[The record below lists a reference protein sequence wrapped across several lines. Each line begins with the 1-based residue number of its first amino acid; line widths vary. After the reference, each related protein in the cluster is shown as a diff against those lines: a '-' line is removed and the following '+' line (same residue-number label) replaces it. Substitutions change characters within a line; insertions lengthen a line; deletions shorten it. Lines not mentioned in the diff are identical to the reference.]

1 MTKNQREFLGF
12 PPPPGSSPGQ
22 ALAPPC
28 KGKGKVVAYLRA
40 IRRLA
45 VAVSRVLRP
54 SAGQDSANPRRV
66 WIPASAGMTS
76 GLGGPVVPGLPS
88 LRRRPGSR
96 YVGTEHRDLATA
108 IAVALAAILLAFT
121 PCLAAPNFPQLTG
134 QIVDNAGLLSAED
147 RAAIEADLK
156 ALEAKSTDQLVVV
169 TLPSLDGYDIAD
181 YGYQLG
187 RHWGI
192 GQAGKDN
199 GVLLIVAPNE
209 RKVRIEVGR
218 GLEPVVTDLM
228 STLIIENAIL
238 PEFRRGNF
246 GAGIRAG
253 VRDIKD
259 TLLGDAEA
267 VKERARGLDRGDGPD
282 WIGLLLIA
290 FWIAIFVYIVYAQA
304 RYAAQAP
311 QTVSR
316 DGRRLRRGRARD
328 DGFVI
333 FPGGG
338 SGSWGG
344 GGWSGG
350 GGGWSGGGGGFGGG
364 GGSGSW

>member
-1 MTKNQREFLGF
+1 MIARAARASTSRTAAFLAF
-12 PPPPGSSPGQ
+12 
-22 ALAPPC
+22 
-28 KGKGKVVAYLRA
+28 
-40 IRRLA
+40 
-45 VAVSRVLRP
+45 VAVL
-54 SAGQDSANPRRV
+54 
-66 WIPASAGMTS
+66 
-76 GLGGPVVPGLPS
+76 
-88 LRRRPGSR
+88 
-96 YVGTEHRDLATA
+96 LACMP
-108 IAVALAAILLAFT
+108 ALAAPT
-121 PCLAAPNFPQLTG
+121 FPPLTG
-134 QIVDNAGLLSAED
+134 QVVDNAGLLSAED
-147 RAAIEADLK
+147 RAAVQADLS
-156 ALEAKSTDQLVVV
+156 ALEAQSTDQLVVV
-169 TLPSLDGYDIAD
+169 TVPSLDGYAIED

-209 RKVRIEVGR
+209 RQVRIEVGR

-228 STLIIENAIL
+228 STIIIQNAIL
-238 PEFRRGNF
+238 PEFRRGDYS
-246 GAGIRAG
+246 AGIRAG

-290 FWIAIFVYIVYAQA
+290 FWIAIVLYIAYAQA

-316 DGRRLRRGRARD
+316 DGRRRLRRGRTRD
-328 DGFVI
+328 DGLVI

-338 SGSWGG
+338 QGSWGG

>member
-1 MTKNQREFLGF
+1 MTHNPRELSGF
-12 PPPPGSSPGQ
+12 PSRPTPPRQGEGRRACPSQ
-22 ALAPPC
+22 A
-28 KGKGKVVAYLRA
+28 RT
-40 IRRLA
+40 RT
-45 VAVSRVLRP
+45 
-54 SAGQDSANPRRV
+54 
-66 WIPASAGMTS
+66 WIAA
-76 GLGGPVVPGLPS
+76 
-88 LRRRPGSR
+88 
-96 YVGTEHRDLATA
+96 
-108 IAVALAAILLAFT
+108 ALAALVLLVAAYS
-121 PCLAAPNFPQLTG
+121 PSLAQPKFPPLTG
-134 QIVDNAGLLSAED
+134 QIVDTAGLLTAED
-147 RAAIEADLK
+147 RAAIAGELA
-156 ALEAKSTDQLVVV
+156 ALEGQSTDQLVVV
-169 TLPSLDGYDIAD
+169 TVPSLDGYDIAD

-228 STLIIENAIL
+228 STLIIQNAIL
-238 PEFRRGNF
+238 PEFRRGNYS
-246 GAGIRAG
+246 AGIRAG
-253 VRDIKD
+253 VRDLKD

-267 VKERARGLDRGDGPD
+267 VRERARGLDRGDGPD
-282 WIGLLLIA
+282 WIGLLMIA
-290 FWIAIFVYIVYAQA
+290 FWIAIVLYIVYAQM
-304 RYAAQAP
+304 RYGAQAP

-328 DGFVI
+328 DDGFVV